1 MGRRL
6 LFLVLAL
13 APLRALAAQA
23 PRVSL
28 AVTLSPPV
36 NPNGQRRPR
45 VQVRDLLADPRWSQ
59 ALLEQSFPL
68 RLTFRLEIWRSREG
82 WIDEFQR
89 ATEWST
95 VIQSEPLEEQFK
107 VTRIFRSGPEEF
119 RFATQDSLERWIRSI
134 NEVDALPQGTGTF
147 YYNVTLT
154 ITALSDADME
164 ELDRFLNGDVG
175 PPPTSPQGSLGKSVR
190 RFLLRMAGLPWDELE
205 ARSDRFRVIGRR

>member
-13 APLRALAAQA
+13 APARPLAAQA

-36 NPNGQRRPR
+36 SPSGARRAQ
-45 VQVRDLLADPRWSQ
+45 VQVRDLLADHRWSR

-68 RLTFRLEIWRSREG
+68 RLAFRLEIWRSREG

-89 ATEWST
+89 AAEWSA
-95 VIQSEPLEEQFK
+95 VIQFEPLEEQFR
-107 VTRIFRSGPEEF
+107 VTRIFLSGPEDF
-119 RFATQDSLERWIRSI
+119 RFATRDSLDRWIRSI

-154 ITALSDADME
+154 ITALSDQDME
-164 ELDRFLNGDVG
+164 DLDRFLNGDVG
-175 PPPTSPQGSLGKSVR
+175 PPPPSQPGSLGKSVR
-190 RFLLRMAGLPWDELE
+190 RFLLRVAGLPWDELD

>member
-1 MGRRL
+1 MLRRAL
-6 LFLVLAL
+6 PILLAL
-13 APLRALAAQA
+13 APALPVTAQT

-28 AVTLSPPV
+28 SVTLSPPV
-36 NPNGQRRPR
+36 TPTGARRPR

-59 ALLEQSFPL
+59 ALIEQSFPL
-68 RLTFRLEIWRSREG
+68 RLSFRLEIWRSREG

-89 ATEWST
+89 AAEWST
-95 VIQSEPLEEQFK
+95 VIQFEPLEEQFH
-107 VTRIFRSGPEEF
+107 VTRLFLSGPEEF
-119 RFATQDSLERWIRSI
+119 RFATRDSLERWIRSI

-175 PPPTSPQGSLGKSVR
+175 PPKPSQGSLGRSVR
-190 RFLLRMAGLPWDELE
+190 RFLLRVAGLPWDELE
-205 ARSDRFRVIGRR
+205 LRSDKFRIVGRR